1 MSALVVVSRVGGL
14 PFRLRLLLF
23 RSTPCACA
31 CACACDRVGLPLE
44 EGGSGGGSGGDDEVA
59 VKYCQMPC
67 TSATDEDDG
76 MAVER
81 FTALAFWKEGTDFD
95 GGAFDFDFGFG
106 DEDEDEVE
114 TEDDEDEEEDDDDD
128 DDDDEEDEDSELLSL
143 LSTATLTFALAI
155 LETPFLAAGAAAIKA
170 RTAPGFLLLEFDII
184 IWSETLSGNLEDIVT
199 TSSSRNI
206 RDVLSVKSLCLW
218 VLSNNNVLVFQ
229 SPR

>member
-31 CACACDRVGLPLE
+31 CACDRVGLPLE
-44 EGGSGGGSGGDDEVA
+44 KGGGGGGDDEVA

-114 TEDDEDEEEDDDDD
+114 TEDDEDDDDDD
-128 DDDDEEDEDSELLSL
+128 ADAEEDEDSELLSL